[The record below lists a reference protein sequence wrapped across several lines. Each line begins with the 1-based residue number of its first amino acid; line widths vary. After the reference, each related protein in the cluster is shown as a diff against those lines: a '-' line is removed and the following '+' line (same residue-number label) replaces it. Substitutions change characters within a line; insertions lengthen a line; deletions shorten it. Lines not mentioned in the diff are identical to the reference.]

1 MVVLYRLQVIM
12 HILLGLTT
20 LRNPINSHT
29 ILLDHFRLR
38 RLG

>member
-1 MVVLYRLQVIM
+1 MAVLYRIQVIM

-20 LRNPINSHT
+20 LRNPINNHT
-29 ILLDHFRLR
+29 ILLDRSRLL

>member
-20 LRNPINSHT
+20 LRNPANSHT
-29 ILLDHFRLR
+29 ILPDRFRLL

>member
-20 LRNPINSHT
+20 LRNSINTHT
-29 ILLDHFRLR
+29 ILLDHSRLL